1 LIQSKRLVFFLV
13 VLLLCFS
20 GTVVCMR
27 VEAST
32 PQQNTTEKL
41 QITTLNGENITL
53 TLNGNISAAQISDVF
68 FVNRP
73 DFYNNTNLDF
83 TVTGQNNTVGFLN
96 MTIPKSSVLGGTEPG
111 VYVPGVNQLND
122 SFCQDKENF
131 YVWFTVP
138 FNAQNFD
145 RPQAEIL
152 FVLVTHRATE
162 PPLNGWYIW
171 VIAVGLALAVIL
183 AIVRYRRIQT
193 KHAFSISFQNP
204 R

>member
-1 LIQSKRLVFFLV
+1 M
-13 VLLLCFS
+13 
-20 GTVVCMR
+20 TVVCMR

-32 PQQNTTEKL
+32 PQQNTIEKL
-41 QITTLNGENITL
+41 QITTFNSENITL

-73 DFYNNTNLDF
+73 DFYNNTHLDF

-111 VYVPGVNQLND
+111 VYVPGVNQIND
-122 SFCQDKENF
+122 SFSQDKENF

-138 FNAQNFD
+138 FNAENFD
-145 RPQAEIL
+145 RPQVEIL
-152 FVLVTHRATE
+152 FVLVTHRVAE
-162 PPLNGWYIW
+162 SSLSGWYIL
-171 VIAVGLALAVIL
+171 VIAVGLALTVVL
-183 AIVRYRRIQT
+183 AIARYRRIQT

-204 R
+204 